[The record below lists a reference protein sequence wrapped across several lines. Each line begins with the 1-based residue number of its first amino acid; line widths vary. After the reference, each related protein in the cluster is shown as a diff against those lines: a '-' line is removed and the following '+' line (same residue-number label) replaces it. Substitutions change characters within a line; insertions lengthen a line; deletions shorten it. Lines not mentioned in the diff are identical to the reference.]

1 MLASA
6 RIALVTSKL
15 ALTCNSLV
23 RFGDALDPVIEL
35 AVSFWKPF
43 GDYVCAACCVVAQ
56 CAFSERD
63 SLAMSELVI
72 CH

>member
-1 MLASA
+1 M
-6 RIALVTSKL
+6 ALITSKL

-35 AVSFWKPF
+35 AVSFWKPL
-43 GDYVCAACCVVAQ
+43 GDYVCSACCVVAY
-56 CAFSERD
+56 AFSERN